1 MKRYIMANRH
11 SSEAEA
17 EVESESDTD
26 PLPDRL
32 INPNKYER
40 LSHTAQEHRVAEP
53 IEAVSEEWRSLIPVY
68 TYGSIN

>member
-1 MKRYIMANRH
+1 MANRD
-11 SSEAEA
+11 SSRAEA
-17 EVESESDTD
+17 EVESECDTD

-53 IEAVSEEWRSLIPVY
+53 ISIEAVSEERRRQIPVY